1 MKFPFF
7 LLPVFAAVMT
17 AGAGNA
23 SAQVKPEASKPPADP
38 AAASTVSK
46 NPEGVGAAVDPTKYL
61 IGPEDVLFIKTWREP
76 DFTLPVGVRPD
87 GKITIPLVGDLQAA
101 GLTPLQLTA
110 DLRDRLGKY
119 INSPDVTVMVTAV
132 LSKKYYMD
140 GEFARP
146 GQYPLVTPITV
157 REAISI
163 AGGFKEFAN
172 PRKIK
177 IVRADKVYRFNY
189 KEVMNGKKLEQN
201 ILLENGDHI
210 LIP

>member
-1 MKFPFF
+1 MKFPFMF
-7 LLPVFAAVMT
+7 LPVFAMVLT
-17 AGAGNA
+17 AGAEYA
-23 SAQVKPEASKPPADP
+23 AAQVKPDVSKPPAESP
-38 AAASTVSK
+38 SPSIPK
-46 NPEGVGAAVDPTKYL
+46 NPDGVGAAVDPTKYL
-61 IGPEDVLFIKTWREP
+61 IGPEDILFIKTWREP
-76 DFTLPVGVRPD
+76 DFTLPVAVRPD

-110 DLRDRLGKY
+110 ELKERLAKY
-119 INSPDVTVMVTAV
+119 INNPDVTVMITDVR
-132 LSKKYYMD
+132 SKKYYMD
-140 GEFARP
+140 GEFSRP

-177 IVRADKVYRFNY
+177 IVRADKVFRFNY
-189 KEVMNGKKLEQN
+189 KEVMSGKKLEQN
-201 ILLENGDHI
+201 ILLESGDHI

>member
-1 MKFPFF
+1 MKFPFMF
-7 LLPVFAAVMT
+7 LPVFALVLI
-17 AGAGNA
+17 AGAECA
-23 SAQVKPEASKPPADP
+23 AAQVKPDASKPPVESP
-38 AAASTVSK
+38 SPSTPK

-61 IGPEDVLFIKTWREP
+61 IGPEDILFIKTWREP
-76 DFTLPVGVRPD
+76 DFTLPVAVRPD

-110 DLRDRLGKY
+110 ELKERLAKY
-119 INSPDVTVMVTAV
+119 INNPDVTVMITDVR
-132 LSKKYYMD
+132 SKKYYMD
-140 GEFARP
+140 GEFSRP

-172 PRKIK
+172 PRRIK
-177 IVRADKVYRFNY
+177 IVRADKVFRFNY
-189 KEVMNGKKLEQN
+189 KEVMSGKKLEQN
-201 ILLENGDHI
+201 ILLESGDHI